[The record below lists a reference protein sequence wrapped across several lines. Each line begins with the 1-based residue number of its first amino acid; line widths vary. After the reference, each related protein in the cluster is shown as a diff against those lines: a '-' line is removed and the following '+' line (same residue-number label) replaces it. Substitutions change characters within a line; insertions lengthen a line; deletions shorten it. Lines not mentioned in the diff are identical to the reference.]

1 MAEAKSKTLL
11 VLNRNYVLTTT
22 KGHSVAF
29 EKGKPTHVPP
39 AIYQEALAIGAIPPD
54 GEEPQVEDVVKTDNA
69 PGDPAE
75 DPGRLPPVD
84 PLAPATS
91 AAADPADTGLRQAV
105 ARYERQLVQQASLRL
120 FFQFITNPLFLLLIM
135 QNIHLTVPLKKALLR
150 FRQKP
155 KIGKNLDKQE
165 KLQSAHSDLVLVEY
179 RYQFLHLYM
188 LLSYCPLII
197 RILLLF

>member
-54 GEEPQVEDVVKTDNA
+54 GEEPQVEDVVKTYNA

-75 DPGRLPPVD
+75 R
-84 PLAPATS
+84 A
-91 AAADPADTGLRQAV
+91 
-105 ARYERQLVQQASLRL
+105 
-120 FFQFITNPLFLLLIM
+120 
-135 QNIHLTVPLKKALLR
+135 
-150 FRQKP
+150 
-155 KIGKNLDKQE
+155 
-165 KLQSAHSDLVLVEY
+165 
-179 RYQFLHLYM
+179 
-188 LLSYCPLII
+188 PLILAAI
-197 RILLLF
+197 ILLYA